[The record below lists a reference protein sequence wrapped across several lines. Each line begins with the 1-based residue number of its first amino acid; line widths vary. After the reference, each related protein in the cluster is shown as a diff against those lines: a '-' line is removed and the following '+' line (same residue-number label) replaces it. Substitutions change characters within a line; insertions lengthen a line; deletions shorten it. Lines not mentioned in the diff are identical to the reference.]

1 MSSNNLNALLSDFYR
16 KVGLADFVV
25 NEDDYYCFT
34 IDDSLLL
41 ELKYHPQSGVVD
53 FFVQL
58 GLIDPAKKDEILIEI
73 LDANVLWRGTGGVTL
88 GQDSTTGMV
97 TLAYQENVEHMSST
111 RFEQII
117 ETVLISAE
125 YWAGRVAGADRADT
139 DPIVSSRGSAPD
151 PLWIKS

>member
-1 MSSNNLNALLSDFYR
+1 MSSNNLNALLSEFYR
-16 KVGLADFVV
+16 KVGFADFVE

-34 IDDSLLL
+34 VNDSLLL
-41 ELKYHPQSGVVD
+41 ELKYHPESGVID

-58 GLIDPAKKDEILIEI
+58 GLIDPERRDEILIEI
-73 LDANVLWRGTGGVTL
+73 LDANVLWRGTAGVTL

-97 TLAYQENVEHMSST
+97 TLAYQENVEHMSSQ

-117 ETVLISAE
+117 ETVLTSAE
-125 YWAGRVAGADRADT
+125 YWAGRVAGADRAGT
-139 DPIVSSRGSAPD
+139 DPIVSGRGGAPD